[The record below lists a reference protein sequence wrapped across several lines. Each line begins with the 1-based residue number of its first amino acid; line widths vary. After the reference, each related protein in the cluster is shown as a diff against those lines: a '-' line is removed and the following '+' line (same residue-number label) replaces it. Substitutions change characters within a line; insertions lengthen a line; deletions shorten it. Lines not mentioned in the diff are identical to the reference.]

1 MITDPQGTILAL
13 FVAFCRI
20 GGCMMV
26 LPGFSSGRV
35 PTQIRLLLSVALS
48 MAILPLLW
56 STIYPAVA
64 NSGSSNGSSYIGL
77 IFSETIIGLMY
88 GMMARIYTLGLQFA
102 GTVISMLIGFN
113 APAGSD
119 IIEDSSETSL
129 TSLISFCGLMVL
141 FILDFHHYVLR
152 ALVDSYTIIPFGGH
166 IEPRAALI
174 SITDTLTTT
183 FFIMLRLSS
192 PFLLYGLMFQISI
205 GFINKLAP
213 QIPIYF
219 ISTPYLLMGGL
230 FMLYL
235 SIAAMINQFSNA
247 FLTVF
252 NGH

>member
-1 MITDPQGTILAL
+1 MISDPQGTILAL

-35 PTQIRLLLSVALS
+35 PTQIRLLISVALS

-56 STIYPAVA
+56 NTIYPEVSK
-64 NSGSSNGSSYIGL
+64 SGASYIAL
-77 IFSETIIGLMY
+77 IFTEAIIGLMY

-102 GTVISMLIGFN
+102 GTVISMMIGFN
-113 APAGSD
+113 APAGAD
-119 IIEDSSETSL
+119 MIEDSSETSM
-129 TSLISFCGLMVL
+129 TSLISFCGLMIL
-141 FILDFHHYVLR
+141 FILDFHHYVLQ
-152 ALVDSYTIIPFGGH
+152 ALVDSYSLIPFGGH
-166 IEPRAALI
+166 IEPRTALI
-174 SITDTLTTT
+174 SITDALEAT
-183 FFIMLRLSS
+183 FFIMLRLAS

-235 SIAAMINQFSNA
+235 SMATMISQFSNA

>member
-35 PTQIRLLLSVALS
+35 PPQIRLLLSAALT

-56 STIYPAVA
+56 NTIYPEVSKGDA
-64 NSGSSNGSSYIGL
+64 NYIGL
-77 IFSETIIGLMY
+77 IFTETVIGLMY
-88 GMMARIYTLGLQFA
+88 GMMARIYTLGLQIA
-102 GTVISMLIGFN
+102 GTVISVLIGFN
-113 APAGSD
+113 APGGADLVEESN
-119 IIEDSSETSL
+119 ETSL
-129 TSLISFCGLMVL
+129 TGLISFCGLMIL
-141 FILDFHHYVLR
+141 FILDFHHYVLQ
-152 ALVDSYTIIPFGGH
+152 ALVDSYSVIPFGGH

-174 SITDTLTTT
+174 SITDTLATT
-183 FFIMLRLSS
+183 FFIMLRLAS

-230 FMLYL
+230 FMLYV
-235 SIAAMINQFSNA
+235 SIAALVSQFSNA

>member
-35 PTQIRLLLSVALS
+35 PPQIRLLLSVALT

-56 STIYPAVA
+56 NTIYPQVSKGDA
-64 NSGSSNGSSYIGL
+64 NYIGL
-77 IFSETIIGLMY
+77 IFTESVIGVMY

-102 GTVISMLIGFN
+102 GTVISMMIGFN
-113 APAGSD
+113 APGGAD
-119 IIEDSSETSL
+119 IIEESNETSL
-129 TSLISFCGLMVL
+129 TSLISFCGLMIL
-141 FILDFHHYVLR
+141 FILDFHHYVLQ
-152 ALVDSYTIIPFGGH
+152 ALVDSYSVIPFGGH

-174 SITDTLTTT
+174 SITDTLATT
-183 FFIMLRLSS
+183 FFIMLRLAS

-235 SIAAMINQFSNA
+235 SIAALVSQFSNS

>member
-1 MITDPQGTILAL
+1 MISDPQGTILAL
-13 FVAFCRI
+13 FLAFCRI
-20 GGCMMV
+20 GGCVMV

-35 PTQIRLLLSVALS
+35 PPQIRLLLAAALS

-56 STIYPAVA
+56 NTIYPEV
-64 NSGSSNGSSYIGL
+64 SKSSATYISL
-77 IFSETIIGLMY
+77 IFTETVIGLMY
-88 GMMARIYTLGLQFA
+88 GMMARLYTLGLQFA

-113 APAGSD
+113 APGGMD
-119 IIEDSSETSL
+119 VIEDSNETSL
-129 TSLISFCGLMVL
+129 TSLISFCGLMIL
-141 FILDFHHYVLR
+141 FVLDFHHYVLQ
-152 ALVDSYTIIPFGGH
+152 ALVESYSVIPFGGH
-166 IEPRAALI
+166 VDVRASLI
-174 SITDTLTTT
+174 SVTDTLATTT
-183 FFIMLRLSS
+183 FIMLRLAS

-235 SIAAMINQFSNA
+235 SIAAMISQFSGA
-247 FLTVF
+247 FLSVF

>member
-35 PTQIRLLLSVALS
+35 PTQFRLLLSAALT

-56 STIYPAVA
+56 NTIYPQVSKGDAT
-64 NSGSSNGSSYIGL
+64 YIAL
-77 IFSETIIGLMY
+77 IFTETVIGLMY
-88 GMMARIYTLGLQFA
+88 GMMARIYTLGLQFT
-102 GTVISMLIGFN
+102 GTVISMMIGFN
-113 APAGSD
+113 APGGAD
-119 IIEDSSETSL
+119 IIEESNETSL
-129 TSLISFCGLMVL
+129 TSLISFCGLMIL
-141 FILDFHHYVLR
+141 FIMDFHHYVLQ
-152 ALVDSYTIIPFGGH
+152 ALVDSYSVIPFGGH

-174 SITDTLTTT
+174 SITDTLETT
-183 FFIMLRLSS
+183 FFIMLRLAS
-192 PFLLYGLMFQISI
+192 PFVLYGLMFQISI

-235 SIAAMINQFSNA
+235 SIAALVSQFSSA

>member
-1 MITDPQGTILAL
+1 MISDPQGTILAL
-13 FVAFCRI
+13 FLAFCRI
-20 GGCMMV
+20 GGCVMV

-35 PTQIRLLLSVALS
+35 PPQIRLLLAAALS

-56 STIYPAVA
+56 NTIYPEV
-64 NSGSSNGSSYIGL
+64 SKSSATYISL
-77 IFSETIIGLMY
+77 IFTETVIGLMY
-88 GMMARIYTLGLQFA
+88 GMMARLYTLGLQFA

-113 APAGSD
+113 APGGMD
-119 IIEDSSETSL
+119 VIEDSNETSL
-129 TSLISFCGLMVL
+129 TSLISFCGLMIL
-141 FILDFHHYVLR
+141 FVLDFHHYVLQ
-152 ALVDSYTIIPFGGH
+152 ALVESYSVIPFGGH
-166 IEPRAALI
+166 VDVRASLI
-174 SITDTLTTT
+174 SVTDTLATTT
-183 FFIMLRLSS
+183 FIMLRLAS

-235 SIAAMINQFSNA
+235 SIAAMISQFSSA

>member
-1 MITDPQGTILAL
+1 MISDPQGTILAL

-35 PTQIRLLLSVALS
+35 PPQIRLLLSAALT

-56 STIYPAVA
+56 NTIYPQVSKGDA
-64 NSGSSNGSSYIGL
+64 NYIGL
-77 IFSETIIGLMY
+77 IFTETVIGLMY
-88 GMMARIYTLGLQFA
+88 GMMARIYTLGLQFT
-102 GTVISMLIGFN
+102 GTVISMMIGFN
-113 APAGSD
+113 APGGAD
-119 IIEDSSETSL
+119 IIEESTETSL
-129 TSLISFCGLMVL
+129 TSLVSFCGLMIL
-141 FILDFHHYVLR
+141 FIMDFHHYVLQ
-152 ALVDSYTIIPFGGH
+152 ALVDSYSVIPFGGH

-174 SITDTLTTT
+174 SITDTLETT
-183 FFIMLRLSS
+183 FFIMLRLAS
-192 PFLLYGLMFQISI
+192 PFVLYGLMFQISI

-235 SIAAMINQFSNA
+235 SIAALVSQFSSA

>member
-1 MITDPQGTILAL
+1 MISDPQGTILAL

-26 LPGFSSGRV
+26 LPGFSSGRI
-35 PTQIRLLLSVALS
+35 PPQIRLLLSVALS

-56 STIYPAVA
+56 NTIYPQVSKGDA
-64 NSGSSNGSSYIGL
+64 SFIGL
-77 IFSETIIGLMY
+77 IFTETVIGLMY

-102 GTVISMLIGFN
+102 GASISMLIGFN
-113 APAGSD
+113 APGGAD
-119 IIEDSSETSL
+119 IVEESSETSL
-129 TSLISFCGLMVL
+129 TSLISFCGLMML
-141 FILDFHHYVLR
+141 FILDFHHYILQ
-152 ALVDSYTIIPFGGH
+152 ALVDSYSVVPLGGH

-174 SITDTLTTT
+174 SITDTLETT
-183 FFIMLRLSS
+183 FFIMLRLAS

-235 SIAAMINQFSNA
+235 SIAALVSQFSSA

>member
-1 MITDPQGTILAL
+1 MISDPQGTILAL

-35 PTQIRLLLSVALS
+35 PPQIRLLLSAALT

-56 STIYPAVA
+56 NTIYPEVSKGDA
-64 NSGSSNGSSYIGL
+64 NYIGL
-77 IFSETIIGLMY
+77 IFTETVIGLMY
-88 GMMARIYTLGLQFA
+88 GMMARIYTLGLQFT

-113 APAGSD
+113 APGGADLVEESN
-119 IIEDSSETSL
+119 ETSL
-129 TSLISFCGLMVL
+129 TSLISFCGLMIL
-141 FILDFHHYVLR
+141 FILDFHHYVLQ
-152 ALVDSYTIIPFGGH
+152 ALVDSYSVIPFGGH

-174 SITDTLTTT
+174 SITDTLATT
-183 FFIMLRLSS
+183 FFIMLRLAS

-230 FMLYL
+230 FMLYV
-235 SIAAMINQFSNA
+235 SIAALVSQFSNA

>member
-20 GGCMMV
+20 GGCIMV

-35 PTQIRLLLSVALS
+35 PAQIRLLLSVALT

-56 STIYPAVA
+56 NTIYPQVSKGDA
-64 NSGSSNGSSYIGL
+64 NYIGL
-77 IFSETIIGLMY
+77 IFTETVIGVMY

-102 GTVISMLIGFN
+102 GTVISMMIGFN
-113 APAGSD
+113 APGGAD
-119 IIEDSSETSL
+119 LIEESSETSL
-129 TSLISFCGLMVL
+129 TSLISFCGLMIL
-141 FILDFHHYVLR
+141 FILDFHHYVLQ
-152 ALVDSYTIIPFGGH
+152 ALVDSYSVIPFGGH
-166 IEPRAALI
+166 IEPRSALI
-174 SITDTLTTT
+174 SITDTLSTT
-183 FFIMLRLSS
+183 FFIMLRLAS
-192 PFLLYGLMFQISI
+192 PFVLYGLMFQISI

-235 SIAAMINQFSNA
+235 TIAALVSQFSNS
-247 FLTVF
+247 FLAVF

>member
-1 MITDPQGTILAL
+1 MISDPQGTILAL
-13 FVAFCRI
+13 FLAFCRI
-20 GGCMMV
+20 GGCVMV

-35 PTQIRLLLSVALS
+35 PPQIRLLLSAALS

-56 STIYPAVA
+56 NTIYPQV
-64 NSGSSNGSSYIGL
+64 SKSSATYISL
-77 IFSETIIGLMY
+77 IFTEAVIGLMY

-113 APAGSD
+113 APGGMD
-119 IIEDSSETSL
+119 VIEDSNETSL
-129 TSLISFCGLMVL
+129 TSMISFCGLMIL
-141 FILDFHHYVLR
+141 FVLDFHHYVLQ
-152 ALVDSYTIIPFGGH
+152 ALVESYSVIPFGGH
-166 IEPRAALI
+166 VDVRASLV
-174 SITDTLTTT
+174 SVTDTLATT
-183 FFIMLRLSS
+183 FFIMLRLAS

-235 SIAAMINQFSNA
+235 SIAAMISQFSGA
-247 FLTVF
+247 FLSVF

>member
-35 PTQIRLLLSVALS
+35 PPQIRLLLSAALT

-56 STIYPAVA
+56 NTIYPEVSKGDA
-64 NSGSSNGSSYIGL
+64 NYIGL
-77 IFSETIIGLMY
+77 IFTETVIGLMY
-88 GMMARIYTLGLQFA
+88 GMMARIYTLGLQFT

-113 APAGSD
+113 APGGADLVEESN
-119 IIEDSSETSL
+119 ETSL
-129 TSLISFCGLMVL
+129 TGLISFCGLMIL
-141 FILDFHHYVLR
+141 FILDFHHYVLQ
-152 ALVDSYTIIPFGGH
+152 ALVDSYSVIPFGGH

-174 SITDTLTTT
+174 SITDTLATT
-183 FFIMLRLSS
+183 FFIMLRLAS

-230 FMLYL
+230 FMLYV
-235 SIAAMINQFSNA
+235 SIAALVSQFSNA

>member
-13 FVAFCRI
+13 FLAFCRI
-20 GGCMMV
+20 GGCVMV

-35 PTQIRLLLSVALS
+35 PPQIRLLISAALS

-56 STIYPAVA
+56 NTIYPEV
-64 NSGSSNGSSYIGL
+64 SKSNVTYIGL
-77 IFSETIIGLMY
+77 IFSETVIGVMY
-88 GMMARIYTLGLQFA
+88 GMMARLYTLGLQFA
-102 GTVISMLIGFN
+102 GSAISMLIGFN
-113 APAGSD
+113 APGGMD
-119 IIEDSSETSL
+119 VIEESNETSL
-129 TSLISFCGLMVL
+129 TSMISFCGLMML
-141 FILDFHHYVLR
+141 FVLDFHHYVLQ
-152 ALVDSYTIIPFGGH
+152 ALVESYSVIPFGGH
-166 IEPRAALI
+166 LDVRASLI
-174 SITDTLTTT
+174 SVTDTLATT
-183 FFIMLRLSS
+183 FFIMLRLVS

-235 SIAAMINQFSNA
+235 SVAAMISQFSSA
-247 FLTVF
+247 FLSVF

>member
-1 MITDPQGTILAL
+1 MISDPQGTILAL

-26 LPGFSSGRV
+26 LPGFSSGRI
-35 PTQIRLLLSVALS
+35 PPQIRLLLSAALT

-56 STIYPAVA
+56 NTIYPQVSKGDA
-64 NSGSSNGSSYIGL
+64 SYIGL
-77 IFSETIIGLMY
+77 IFTETVIGLMY
-88 GMMARIYTLGLQFA
+88 GMMARIYTLGLQFT
-102 GTVISMLIGFN
+102 GTVISMMIGFN
-113 APAGSD
+113 APGGAD
-119 IIEDSSETSL
+119 LIEESNETSL
-129 TSLISFCGLMVL
+129 TSLISFCGLMIL
-141 FILDFHHYVLR
+141 FILDFHHYVLQ
-152 ALVDSYTIIPFGGH
+152 ALVDSYSVIPFGGH
-166 IEPRAALI
+166 IEPRSALI
-174 SITDTLTTT
+174 SITDTLSTT
-183 FFIMLRLSS
+183 FFIMLRLAS
-192 PFLLYGLMFQISI
+192 PFVLYGLMFQISI

-235 SIAAMINQFSNA
+235 SIAALVSQFSNA

>member
-1 MITDPQGTILAL
+1 MISDPQGTILAL

-35 PTQIRLLLSVALS
+35 PPQIRLLLSAALT

-56 STIYPAVA
+56 NTIYPEVSKGDA
-64 NSGSSNGSSYIGL
+64 NYIGL
-77 IFSETIIGLMY
+77 IFTETVIGLMY
-88 GMMARIYTLGLQFA
+88 GMMARIYTLGLQFT

-113 APAGSD
+113 APGGADLVEESN
-119 IIEDSSETSL
+119 ETSL
-129 TSLISFCGLMVL
+129 TGLISFCGLMIL
-141 FILDFHHYVLR
+141 FILDFHHYVLQ
-152 ALVDSYTIIPFGGH
+152 ALVDSYSVIPFGGH

-174 SITDTLTTT
+174 SITDTLATT
-183 FFIMLRLSS
+183 FFIMLRLAS

-230 FMLYL
+230 FMLYV
-235 SIAAMINQFSNA
+235 SIAALVSQFSNA

>member
-1 MITDPQGTILAL
+1 MISDPQGTILAL
-13 FVAFCRI
+13 FLAFCRI
-20 GGCMMV
+20 GGCVMV

-35 PTQIRLLLSVALS
+35 PPQIRLLLAAALS

-56 STIYPAVA
+56 NTIYPEV
-64 NSGSSNGSSYIGL
+64 SKSSATYISL
-77 IFSETIIGLMY
+77 IFTETVIGLMY
-88 GMMARIYTLGLQFA
+88 GMMARLYTLGLQFA

-113 APAGSD
+113 APGGMD
-119 IIEDSSETSL
+119 VIEDSNETSL
-129 TSLISFCGLMVL
+129 TSLISFCGLMIL
-141 FILDFHHYVLR
+141 FVLDFHHYVLQ
-152 ALVDSYTIIPFGGH
+152 ALVESYSVIPFGGH
-166 IEPRAALI
+166 VDVRASLI
-174 SITDTLTTT
+174 SVTDTLATTT
-183 FFIMLRLSS
+183 FIMLRLAS

-235 SIAAMINQFSNA
+235 SIAAMISQFSGA

>member
-1 MITDPQGTILAL
+1 MISDPQGTILAL
-13 FVAFCRI
+13 FLAFCRI
-20 GGCMMV
+20 GGCVMV

-35 PTQIRLLLSVALS
+35 PPQIRLLLSAALS

-56 STIYPAVA
+56 NTIYPEV
-64 NSGSSNGSSYIGL
+64 SKSSATYISL
-77 IFSETIIGLMY
+77 IFTETVIGLMY
-88 GMMARIYTLGLQFA
+88 GMMARLYTLGLQFA

-113 APAGSD
+113 APGGMD
-119 IIEDSSETSL
+119 VIEDSNETSL
-129 TSLISFCGLMVL
+129 TSLISFCGLMIL
-141 FILDFHHYVLR
+141 FVLDFHHYVLQ
-152 ALVDSYTIIPFGGH
+152 ALVESYSVIPFGGH
-166 IEPRAALI
+166 VDVRASLI
-174 SITDTLTTT
+174 SITDTLATTT
-183 FFIMLRLSS
+183 FIMLRLAS

-235 SIAAMINQFSNA
+235 SIATMISQFSGA
-247 FLTVF
+247 FLSVF